1 VASLMRAQEIRSVS
15 RMPHSESLAN
25 AVIRPDVTSFSI
37 LDSAAYE
44 PVIEIGFQAAREQLT
59 PWRGA
64 P

>member
-1 VASLMRAQEIRSVS
+1 
-15 RMPHSESLAN
+15 MPHSESLAN